1 MEQLRDTRL
10 DLLRVISTV
19 MVVILH
25 VAAQGFYVFYPYWGV
40 ALLYNAF
47 GRVAVPVLFMISG
60 VCLIPKDEPMGKWL
74 VRLLR
79 RALIPYVCWSA
90 IYIVYNMRTNSLG
103 MGTEAFAGIFAQ
115 APYFHLGF
123 MLQYITFQL
132 ALPLL
137 RGFWNNE
144 RISAAAKRYVI
155 LASLG
160 YGCLAECLQP
170 LLGRAVIG
178 FPFSCLPYYIGMA
191 LLGAYYKEHP
201 VSMRRMPLLLAY
213 AACSLL
219 TAGLTAWKSFQLGQ
233 PTELFFVYSS
243 PVTLIGASCLFNGI
257 LSKPVTGRLG
267 CAARKLAPAAF
278 SVYLMHPLFLN
289 AFGAYITWNTLHPAI
304 WIPAY
309 ALAVIVLCIL
319 AHTLFRKG
327 AAYLAALFC
336 ITQ

>member
-1 MEQLRDTRL
+1 
-10 DLLRVISTV
+10 
-19 MVVILH
+19 
-25 VAAQGFYVFYPYWGV
+25 
-40 ALLYNAF
+40 
-47 GRVAVPVLFMISG
+47 
-60 VCLIPKDEPMGKWL
+60 
-74 VRLLR
+74 
-79 RALIPYVCWSA
+79 
-90 IYIVYNMRTNSLG
+90 
-103 MGTEAFAGIFAQ
+103 
-115 APYFHLGF
+115 
-123 MLQYITFQL
+123 
-132 ALPLL
+132 
-137 RGFWNNE
+137 
-144 RISAAAKRYVI
+144 
-155 LASLG
+155 
-160 YGCLAECLQP
+160 
-170 LLGRAVIG
+170 
-178 FPFSCLPYYIGMA
+178 
-191 LLGAYYKEHP
+191 
-201 VSMRRMPLLLAY
+201 MRRMPLLLAY

-319 AHTLFRKG
+319 VYTLFRKG
-327 AAYLAALFC
+327 AAYLAALFS